1 MKIVVD
7 TPEEYK
13 KWLAGKTSL
22 VKSVKEEQAAKDA
35 EKNPVI
41 KDTTAVKVD
50 TTLVASATTK

>member
-1 MKIVVD
+1 MSEGVG
-7 TPEEYK
+7 ERM
-13 KWLAGKTSL
+13 G
-22 VKSVKEEQAAKDA
+22 VKMLTGQDRLNLLKSYDWDKDA